1 MASLP
6 LQQVLQ
12 LLNHRFKPHPWHGIS
27 AGEGAPELVNTFI
40 ELVPSDTIKY
50 EVDKETGFLKV
61 DRPQKFS
68 SYAPAM
74 YGFIP
79 QTYCMEKVAA
89 YCMKKTGR
97 KDITGD
103 GDPLDILVL
112 CEREVPRGDMLVQA
126 IPIGGLRMIDGN
138 EADDK
143 IISVMVNDA
152 VYGHYRDVT
161 NLPLLIQQRLKH
173 YFLTYKQIPGGEIT
187 CEITHMYGQGEA
199 WDIIRAS
206 MDDYRAHYGDLEE
219 ELSRLV
225 RDWARG
231 S

>member
-1 MASLP
+1 MASAQFHEL
-6 LQQVLQ
+6 LQ
-12 LLNHRFKPHPWHGIS
+12 LLNRRFKPHPWHGIS
-27 AGEGAPELVNTFI
+27 AGDKAPEVVNTFI

-50 EVDKETGFLKV
+50 EVDKASGYLKV

-79 QTYCMEKVAA
+79 QTYCMEQVAA
-89 YCMKKTGR
+89 YCMEKTGR
-97 KDITGD
+97 TGITGD

-143 IISVMVNDA
+143 IISVLVNDA
-152 VYGHYRDVT
+152 VYGNYRDVT
-161 NLPLLIQQRLKH
+161 NLPDKIRQRLKH

-187 CEITHMYGQGEA
+187 CEITHIYGQGEA
-199 WDIIRAS
+199 WEVIRAS
-206 MDDYRAHYGDLEE
+206 MADYVHHYGKLED
-219 ELSRLV
+219 ELAELV
-225 RDWARG
+225 KAWVG
-231 S
+231 